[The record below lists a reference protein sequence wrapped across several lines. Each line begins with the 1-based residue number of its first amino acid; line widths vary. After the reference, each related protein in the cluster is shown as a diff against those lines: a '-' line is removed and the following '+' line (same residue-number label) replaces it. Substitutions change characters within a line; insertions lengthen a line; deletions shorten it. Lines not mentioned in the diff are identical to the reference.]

1 MAAKSK
7 LQRSAKNKKTKSIVP
22 KPKKTVSK
30 TAQKSKSNAKTK
42 ISKSNASKKPVK
54 TVSNVQAAKK
64 LNVKAQKPKT
74 KSTAKPLKTKP
85 QVSKIKSVTTS
96 GFTTTKAV
104 KKVPKPKP
112 TIKPVSVKAPSKS
125 VQSKPKVTEAYA
137 SIIREDLNAV
147 KTKPKEHKV
156 LAITNAIP
164 KSKKDEIS
172 LTKIASIAHSLTNV
186 PKSIPGYAV
195 KTEKEPPGKFEMEFV
210 IRASGDLIYE
220 FFSTPSGLSEWF
232 CDDLNIRNGVFTFI
246 WDDQIQQ
253 ARLLKTI
260 DGALARFQ
268 WVEKTDG
275 SYFEFKI
282 QKDDLTN
289 DISLI
294 ITDFADT
301 PADLVSS
308 KKLWQSQIEKL
319 MQVLGSVY

>member
-1 MAAKSK
+1 MAAKSNIK
-7 LQRSAKNKKTKSIVP
+7 RSANVKKSAKNTSKAKA
-22 KPKKTVSK
+22 VSK
-30 TAQKSKSNAKTK
+30 TAKKIKPSTKSINVKSKPIKIKKVVKAAPKAKQKPSAAKTK
-42 ISKSNASKKPVK
+42 VTSKPV
-54 TVSNVQAAKK
+54 
-64 LNVKAQKPKT
+64 LLKAQ
-74 KSTAKPLKTKP
+74 S
-85 QVSKIKSVTTS
+85 
-96 GFTTTKAV
+96 
-104 KKVPKPKP
+104 
-112 TIKPVSVKAPSKS
+112 SKS
-125 VQSKPKVTEAYA
+125 VQSKSTPLVKKIAPKVSPSKEPKNAVSSKSKTKTLKSTQNVKDTYA
-137 SIIREDLNAV
+137 SLIHEDLNAS
-147 KTKPKEHKV
+147 KAKPKVDTV
-156 LAITNAIP
+156 LAITNSLP
-164 KSKKDEIS
+164 KNKKDEIS
-172 LTKIASIAHSLTNV
+172 LTKIASIAQSLTNV

-260 DGALARFQ
+260 DGTLARFQ

-275 SYFEFKI
+275 SYFEFRI

-301 PADLVSS
+301 PSDLASS